1 MHIVV
6 LEMQNRDILPIQS
19 NSQAEFR
26 KTVGKSV
33 HLMKIKERLL
43 EHKKI
48 LFQFLSISKI
58 SFEFIVIVFLLFGI
72 ILAVSRFTNNKLCA
86 VLNNMIILKH
96 CPDSLNKLMKY

>member
-6 LEMQNRDILPIQS
+6 LEMQNRDILLIQS

-33 HLMKIKERLL
+33 YLMKIKERLL

-48 LFQFLSISKI
+48 QFQFLSI
-58 SFEFIVIVFLLFGI
+58 
-72 ILAVSRFTNNKLCA
+72 
-86 VLNNMIILKH
+86 
-96 CPDSLNKLMKY
+96 